1 MDIYDAS
8 KWGIN
13 GLTLAWSQALAEHGI
28 RVNAL
33 CMGATDSHMIRS
45 FFNFQPTPEDVAG
58 WMKAEDIAHLM
69 IDLLREGPGGRTGEN
84 IGIAV
89 GHPVV
94 LPPSKPS
101 PYVILGESIF

>member
-1 MDIYDAS
+1 
-8 KWGIN
+8 
-13 GLTLAWSQALAEHGI
+13 
-28 RVNAL
+28 
-33 CMGATDSHMIRS
+33 MI
-45 FFNFQPTPEDVAG
+45 E
-58 WMKAEDIAHLM
+58 
-69 IDLLREGPGGRTGEN
+69 LLREGPAGRSGEN